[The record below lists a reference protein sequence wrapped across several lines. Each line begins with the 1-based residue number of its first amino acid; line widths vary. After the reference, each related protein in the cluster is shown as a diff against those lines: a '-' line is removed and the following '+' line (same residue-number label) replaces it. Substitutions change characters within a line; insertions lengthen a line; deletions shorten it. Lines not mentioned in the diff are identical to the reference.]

1 MLGAERDIIAN
12 HVSAGEVRL
21 VFWPILDLGPNSLN
35 AATTAFCAG
44 EQELAQFW
52 AAHDLLFANQGEVY
66 GADRD
71 YFLNV
76 AAGLGLDADAFA
88 ACYDGDDVRAQLVDL
103 DAARRRQGVN
113 QRPTFALV
121 SDAGTQRL
129 IGAQPYD
136 TFAAAITALLPR

>member
-1 MLGAERDIIAN
+1 VLGAERDIIAN
-12 HVSAGEVRL
+12 HVDAGEVRL
-21 VFWPILDLGPNSLN
+21 VFWPILDLGPNSVN

-44 EQELAQFW
+44 EQDPAQFW

-76 AAGLGLDADAFA
+76 AAGLGLDANAFA
-88 ACYDGDDVRAQLVDL
+88 ACYDGEAVRAQLAEL
-103 DAARRRQGVN
+103 DAARRRQGIT

-121 SDAGTQRL
+121 SDAGANRL

-136 TFAAAITALLPR
+136 TFAAAISRLLP